1 MDSRRVEQAARA
13 VVDDFPFLTMRDAM
27 NRAQASGSERVP
39 CFLNREH
46 LEALEALRAALD
58 AAQEPAQAGSFVCER
73 GGCGKNGRVDP
84 YGAGPDCK
92 SGGLSPA
99 GSEPATATTIKPS
112 AGGA

>member
-1 MDSRRVEQAARA
+1 MDSKRVERAARA
-13 VVDDFPFLTMRDAM
+13 LLGKIDA
-27 NRAQASGSERVP
+27 SYGEDGSLVSVSMFDSP
-39 CFLNREH
+39 DACDAVL
-46 LEALEALRAALD
+46 ALRAAMD

>member
-1 MDSRRVEQAARA
+1 MDSGLERAAMALCDAIVTIPNNAEGWNIANKR
-13 VVDDFPFLTMRDAM
+13 DD
-27 NRAQASGSERVP
+27 
-39 CFLNREH
+39 
-46 LEALEALRAALD
+46 LRAALD

>member
-1 MDSRRVEQAARA
+1 MDSRRVERAARA
-13 VVDDFPFLTMRDAM
+13 L
-27 NRAQASGSERVP
+27 
-39 CFLNREH
+39 L
-46 LEALEALRAALD
+46 LEAFDREPGTGSIDAVMQAAGELRAALD

-73 GGCGKNGRVDP
+73 RGCGKNGRVDP

>member
-1 MDSRRVEQAARA
+1 MDS
-13 VVDDFPFLTMRDAM
+13 
-27 NRAQASGSERVP
+27 
-39 CFLNREH
+39 H
-46 LEALEALRAALD
+46 LEAWEQVVDLLERARSVLWPGAGPKDPWAWDMYHYKLLPAIYEALRLRAEA
-58 AAQEPAQAGSFVCER
+58 R
-73 GGCGKNGRVDP
+73 KGCGKNGRVDP